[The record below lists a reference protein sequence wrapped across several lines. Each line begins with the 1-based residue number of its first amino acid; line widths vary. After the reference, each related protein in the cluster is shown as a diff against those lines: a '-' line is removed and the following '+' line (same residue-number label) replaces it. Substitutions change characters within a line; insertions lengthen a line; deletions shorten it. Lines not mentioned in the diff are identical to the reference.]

1 MADLLLMIATGDFP
15 GYAVMGFEEDAWQA
29 TVIFWLHEVLGF

>member
-1 MADLLLMIATGDFP
+1 MIDILQMIVTGDFP

-29 TVIFWLHEVLGF
+29 AALLWIHEVLGF